1 MIYFLE
7 SIEYFVESSI
17 REYMSKAVAKF
28 VDAAT
33 VKESSCF
40 FCEFLCNGFGKTVV
54 IILLKGMTDSNPR
67 AT

>member
-7 SIEYFVESSI
+7 SKEYFVESSV
-17 REYMSKAVAKF
+17 REYILKSVTKF

-40 FCEFLCNGFGKTVV
+40 FCKFSCNGFGKTVV
-54 IILLKGMTDSNPR
+54 IILPKGMTDSNPR